1 MNKVSSTIPFWRRA
15 QFRRIAA
22 QVIVLLLVL
31 WGLSVIT
38 QNTIDNLKRQNIAS
52 GLGFLDKTSGFNV
65 LQSLIPYSESST
77 YGRAFL
83 VGLTNTLLVSS
94 IGIIVATI
102 LGFAIGI
109 ARLSSNWLLA
119 RMASGYVELV
129 RNLPLLLQ
137 IFVWYFAVL
146 RALPMP
152 EDSWNIGPFYLNI
165 RGVYLPALSF
175 AEGFQ
180 IEWPQPGKFNIEGG
194 WEILPE
200 FLALVTALATYTAG
214 FIAEIVRAGIL
225 SVSRGQTEAAEA
237 LGFTRR
243 QTLKLIVIPQ
253 AMRVIIPPLT
263 SQYLNLT
270 KNSSLA
276 AAIGYPDLV
285 LIFAGTVL
293 MQTGQAVEVIGITMA
308 VYLTIS
314 LLIATAMNRYNAR
327 QMIGERRS

>member
-1 MNKVSSTIPFWRRA
+1 MAKSASQIPFWRRA
-15 QFRRIAA
+15 QVRRIAA
-22 QVIVLLLVL
+22 QVVVLALVIWAL
-31 WGLSVIT
+31 TAIT
-38 QNTIDNLKRQNIAS
+38 QNTMANLKRQSIAS
-52 GLGFLDKTSGFNV
+52 GLGFLQKTSGFNV
-65 LQSLIPYSESST
+65 IQSLIPYNESST
-77 YGRAFL
+77 YARAFF
-83 VGLTNTLLVSS
+83 VGLTNTLTVSA

-102 LGFAIGI
+102 LGFLIGI

-119 RMASGYVELV
+119 RLASLYVEIV
-129 RNLPLLLQ
+129 RNIPLLLQ

-152 EDSWNIGPFYLNI
+152 TESWHIGPFYLNI
-165 RGVYLPALSF
+165 RGFYLPAIRF
-175 AEGFQ
+175 DQAFYM
-180 IEWPQPGKFNIEGG
+180 EWPQPGRFNIEGG

-200 FLALVTALATYTAG
+200 FMALVVALAIYTAA

-225 SVSRGQTEAAEA
+225 AVPKGQTEAASA
-237 LGFTRR
+237 LGLSRQ
-243 QTLKLIVIPQ
+243 QTLKLVVIPQ

-263 SQYLNLT
+263 SQFLNLT

-276 AAIGYPDLV
+276 AAIAYPDLV

-314 LLIATAMNRYNAR
+314 LVIAGVMNRYNKR
-327 QMIGERRS
+327 QLVGERR

>member
-1 MNKVSSTIPFWRRA
+1 MNKGASHIPFWRRA
-15 QFRRIAA
+15 QVRRVAA
-22 QVIVLLLVL
+22 QVIVLALVL
-31 WGLSVIT
+31 WGLSIIT
-38 QNTIDNLKRQNIAS
+38 QNTMENLKRQNIAS
-52 GLGFLDKTSGFNV
+52 GFGFLGKTSGFNV
-65 LQSLIPYSESST
+65 LQSLIPYNESST

-94 IGIIVATI
+94 IGVIVATI
-102 LGFAIGI
+102 LGFLIGI

-119 RMASGYVELV
+119 RLASAYVEV
-129 RNLPLLLQ
+129 IRNIPLLLQ

-146 RALPMP
+146 RSLPMP
-152 EDSWNIGPFYLNI
+152 EESWHIGPFYLNI
-165 RGVYLPALSF
+165 RGFYLPALQF
-175 AEGFQ
+175 AEGFH
-180 IEWPQPGKFNIEGG
+180 IEWPQPGPFNIEGG

-200 FLALVTALATYTAG
+200 FLALISALAIYTAA

-225 SVSRGQTEAAEA
+225 SVSRGQIEAASA
-237 LGFTRR
+237 LGLSRR
-243 QTLKLIVIPQ
+243 QTLRLIVIPQ

-314 LLIATAMNRYNAR
+314 LLIATAMNHYNKR
-327 QMIGERRS
+327 QMIGERRA

>member
-1 MNKVSSTIPFWRRA
+1 MTKSTSQIPFWRRA
-15 QFRRIAA
+15 QVRRAAA
-22 QVIVLLLVL
+22 QAVVLVL
-31 WGLSVIT
+31 VIWGVSFFAR
-38 QNTIDNLKRQNIAS
+38 NTMENLERQNIAS
-52 GLGFLDKTSGFNV
+52 GLGFLKKTSGFNV
-65 LQSLIPYSESST
+65 IQSLIPYSESST

-94 IGIIVATI
+94 IGIVVATV
-102 LGFAIGI
+102 LGFLIGI

-119 RMASGYVELV
+119 RLASWYVELV
-129 RNLPLLLQ
+129 RNIPLLLQ

-146 RALPMP
+146 RSLPMP
-152 EDSWNIGPFYLNI
+152 TESWHIGPFYINI
-165 RGVYLPALSF
+165 RGIYLPAIRFDQAFYL
-175 AEGFQ
+175 
-180 IEWPQPGKFNIEGG
+180 EWPQPGRFNIEGG

-200 FLALVTALATYTAG
+200 FIALVLALAIYTAA

-225 SVSRGQTEAAEA
+225 SVAKGQTEAAAA
-237 LGFTRR
+237 LGLSRR
-243 QTLKLIVIPQ
+243 QTLKLVVIPQ

-263 SQYLNLT
+263 SQFLNLT

-314 LLIATAMNRYNAR
+314 LSIAWAMNSYNKR
-327 QMIGERRS
+327 KLVGERRT